1 MDVKSII
8 IDCDTGVD
16 DALALLLALRSPA
29 LSVRGITTV
38 SGNVTLDKVVPNTLR
53 VVEHAG
59 RHTPVYPGAAVS
71 LLGHT
76 FTAEMIHGSDGLGD
90 LGFPPPTAEPQ
101 KTHSVDFL
109 VDIYLNEKDPPQL
122 VTLGPLT
129 NVALALQRE
138 PILEER
144 IPFLL
149 MMAGGITG
157 GNHSAAAE
165 FNIAV
170 DPEAADI
177 VMRSRIPKVMVPLEP
192 IFADGGI
199 LPEDVAQLE
208 ACGTP
213 WGVMAGQFFRYQMRL
228 FAMLSGDMAPASP
241 PDMAAMGVMI
251 DPALAKVENYYV
263 AVELKGEHTRG
274 MTVVDRRSY
283 RALAGAPADNV
294 HVVVDMDNDRYRRL
308 VLDTLCLP

>member
-59 RHTPVYPGAAVS
+59 RHTPVYSGAAAS

-90 LGFPPPTAEPQ
+90 LGFPPPTAQPQ
-101 KTHSVDFL
+101 KTHAVDFL
-109 VDIYLNEKDPPQL
+109 VDTYLNEKDPPQL

-129 NVALALQRE
+129 NLALALQRE

-177 VMRSRIPKVMVPLEP
+177 VMRTSIPKVMVPLEP

-199 LPEDVAQLE
+199 PAEDVAKLE
-208 ACGTP
+208 TAGTP
-213 WGVMAGQFFRYQMRL
+213 WSDMAGRL
-228 FAMLSGDMAPASP
+228 FRFQLNMWAMITGSESPASP
-241 PDMAAMGVMI
+241 PDLAAMAVMI
-251 DPALAKVENYYV
+251 DPALAKVEDYYV

-274 MTVVDRRSY
+274 MTVVDRRWY

>member
-59 RHTPVYPGAAVS
+59 RHTPVYAGAAES
-71 LLGHT
+71 LLGRT
-76 FTAEMIHGSDGLGD
+76 ITAEMIHGSDGLGD
-90 LGFPPPTAEPQ
+90 LDYPPPTTTPH
-101 KTHSVDFL
+101 KTHAVDFL
-109 VDIYLNEKDPPQL
+109 IDTYLNDKNPPHL

-129 NVALALQRE
+129 NLALALQRE
-138 PILEER
+138 PVLEER
-144 IPFLL
+144 IPSLL
-149 MMAGGITG
+149 MMAGGVTG
-157 GNHSAAAE
+157 GNESAAAE

-177 VMRSRIPKVMVPLEP
+177 VMRSGIPKVMVPLEP
-192 IFADGGI
+192 IFQGGSI
-199 LPEDVAQLE
+199 LAEDVAKLE
-208 ACGTP
+208 TVGTP
-213 WGVMAGQFFRYQMRL
+213 WADMAGRL
-228 FAMLSGDMAPASP
+228 FRFQLNMWAMIIGSETPASP
-241 PDMAAMGVMI
+241 PDLAAMAVMI
-251 DPALAKVENYYV
+251 DPTLAQLESYYV

-274 MTVVDRRSY
+274 MTVVDRRWY
-283 RALAGAPADNV
+283 RAMAGAPADNV
-294 HVVVDMDNDRYRRL
+294 QVAMTMDNDRYRKL
-308 VLDTLCLP
+308 VVDILSA